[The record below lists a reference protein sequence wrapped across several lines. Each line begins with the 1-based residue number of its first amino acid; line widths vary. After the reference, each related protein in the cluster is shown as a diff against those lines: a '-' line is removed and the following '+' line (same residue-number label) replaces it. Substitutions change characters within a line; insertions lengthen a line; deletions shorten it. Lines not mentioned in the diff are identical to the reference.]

1 MPRSTA
7 WCRRLCAGASVYGRG
22 PPLDRPRSRCTG
34 RGEHPRCSQRAH
46 GRMTDDA
53 GGKRVTDS
61 TPTAGEPMETG
72 QASER
77 VGDGNIKKSAQLTSF
92 VDLGLQAALHPRNVV
107 L

>member
-1 MPRSTA
+1 MVSPLVRRGVGLRAWAAPR
-7 WCRRLCAGASVYGRG
+7 
-22 PPLDRPRSRCTG
+22 PPPIKVHRSRRTSAAQPESA
-34 RGEHPRCSQRAH
+34 RQDDP
-46 GRMTDDA
+46 DDA
-53 GGKRVTDS
+53 RGKRVTDS

-92 VDLGLQAALHPRNVV
+92 VDLGLQAALHPRNMV